1 MKIGKDTYIAKS
13 AIIIGDVSIGEK
25 CGIWENAVIR
35 GDLNKIEIGDES
47 NVQDCCVLHVSP
59 ENPIKIGRGVS
70 VGHGAI
76 VHGAIVED
84 DCIVGINS
92 TVLDGAHIGKGCI
105 VAANAVVPPG
115 KEIPPNS
122 LVMGVPAKV
131 VKKDEEL
138 IKPIRE
144 NAEIYKRLAARYLK
158 GEFERISAGEK

>member
-1 MKIGKDTYIAKS
+1 MKVGKETYIAKS
-13 AIIIGDVSIGEK
+13 AVVIGDVSIGNR

-59 ENPIKIGRGVS
+59 EHPIRIGRRVS

-76 VHGAIVED
+76 VHGATVDD

-92 TVLDGAHIGKGCI
+92 TVLDGVHIGKGCI

-115 KEIPPNS
+115 KEIPANS
-122 LVMGVPAKV
+122 LVAGVPAKV
-131 VKKDEEL
+131 IKQDEGL
-138 IKPIRE
+138 LDSIVE
-144 NAEIYKRLAARYLK
+144 NSEIYMNLARRYSRGDFK
-158 GEFERISAGEK
+158 

>member
-1 MKIGKDTYIAKS
+1 MKVGKETYIAKS
-13 AIIIGDVSIGEK
+13 AVVIGDVSIGNR

-59 ENPIKIGRGVS
+59 EHPIRIGRRVS

-76 VHGAIVED
+76 VHGATVDD

-92 TVLDGAHIGKGCI
+92 TVLDGVHIGKGCI

-115 KEIPPNS
+115 KEIPANS
-122 LVMGVPAKV
+122 LVAGVPAKV
-131 VKKDEEL
+131 IKQDEGL
-138 IKPIRE
+138 LDSIVE
-144 NAEIYKRLAARYLK
+144 NAEIYMNLARRYSRGDFK
-158 GEFERISAGEK
+158 